1 VPNVGEHLLYSFMT
15 SGPNAIVE
23 PIHDEAMPV
32 ILTTPAE
39 VEQWLRGTPAEALAL
54 QKPAAND
61 VIELVS
67 GDKEAA

>member
-1 VPNVGEHLLYSFMT
+1 VTHVASSPLI
-15 SGPNAIVE
+15 IVAGAM
-23 PIHDEAMPV
+23 PQRVSDEAMPV

-39 VEQWLRGTPAEALAL
+39 VEQWLKGTPAEALAL

-67 GDKEAA
+67 EEKEAA

>member
-1 VPNVGEHLLYSFMT
+1 
-15 SGPNAIVE
+15 
-23 PIHDEAMPV
+23 MPV

-67 GDKEAA
+67 EDKEAA